1 MLCKGNHLAVNYRV
15 VWFIKIYKK
24 DFFLH
29 MGKSDNTI
37 INHNHK
43 LYLQAYEIDPSNYE
57 DPMLQSQELKVD
69 NQPQAKIIRLY
80 NK

>member
-1 MLCKGNHLAVNYRV
+1 
-15 VWFIKIYKK
+15 
-24 DFFLH
+24 

-69 NQPQAKIIRLY
+69 NQPQAKIIRLC